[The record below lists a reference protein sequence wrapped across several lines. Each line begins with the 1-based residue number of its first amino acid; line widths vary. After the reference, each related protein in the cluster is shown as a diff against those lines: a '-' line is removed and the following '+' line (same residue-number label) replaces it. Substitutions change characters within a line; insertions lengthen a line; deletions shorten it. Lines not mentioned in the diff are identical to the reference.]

1 MSVKDVTKSN
11 FSKVIYNNPEKPVMI
26 SFSNGTNPN
35 SKKQDMFLTM
45 YSYEHPDVLV
55 GRIDVEKEP
64 SLSAMYGIQTV
75 PSIKI
80 FKKGKCT
87 ATASG
92 LQDKFHLHQLM
103 TK

>member
-1 MSVKDVTKSN
+1 MSVKDVTSTN
-11 FSKVIYNNPEKPVMI
+11 FSNVIYDSEKPVVL
-26 SFSNGTNPN
+26 SFSNSKNPH
-35 SKKQDMFLTM
+35 SKKQDMFLNM
-45 YSYEHPDVLV
+45 YSYEHPDIFV

-64 SLSAMYGIQTV
+64 SLSAMYGVSAV

-92 LQDKFHLHQLM
+92 LQDKFHLHQLV
-103 TK
+103 TR

>member
-1 MSVKDVTKSN
+1 MSVKDVTQSN
-11 FSKVIYNNPEKPVMI
+11 FSNLIFHSDKPVVL
-26 SFSNGTNPN
+26 SFNSQNHPD

-55 GRIDVEKEP
+55 GKIDVDKEP
-64 SLSAMYGIQTV
+64 SLSAMYGISAIPFTKV
-75 PSIKI
+75 

-87 ATASG
+87 AMAAG
-92 LQDKFHLHQLM
+92 VQDKFHLQQLI

>member
-55 GRIDVEKEP
+55 GRVDIEKEP
-64 SLSAMYGIQTV
+64 SLSAM
-75 PSIKI
+75 
-80 FKKGKCT
+80 
-87 ATASG
+87 
-92 LQDKFHLHQLM
+92 
-103 TK
+103 

>member
-11 FSKVIYNNPEKPVMI
+11 FSNLIFHSDKPVVL
-26 SFSNGTNPN
+26 SFN
-35 SKKQDMFLTM
+35 SQNSPDSRKQDMFLTM

-55 GRIDVEKEP
+55 GRVDIEKEP
-64 SLSAMYGIQTV
+64 SLSAMYGISTV

-92 LQDKFHLHQLM
+92 LQDKFHLHQLV

>member
-55 GRIDVEKEP
+55 GRVDIEKEP
-64 SLSAMYGIQTV
+64 SLYAMYGISTV

-92 LQDKFHLHQLM
+92 LQDKFHLHQLV

>member
-11 FSKVIYNNPEKPVMI
+11 FSNLIFDSDKPVVL
-26 SFSNGTNPN
+26 SFDSQKNPD
-35 SKKQDMFLTM
+35 SKKQEMFLTM

-55 GRIDVEKEP
+55 GKIDVDKEP
-64 SLSAMYGIQTV
+64 SLRAMYGIQSI
-75 PSIKI
+75 PSIKV

-92 LQDKFHLHQLM
+92 LQDKFHIQKLL
-103 TK
+103 TR